1 MNNETAIAIPVGPG
15 GSSQPASTFLGGKC
29 RGTPKVRERGH
40 DLRALEGV
48 ESSLL
53 IR

>member
-15 GSSQPASTFLGGKC
+15 REFATGLYIPWWQVSW
-29 RGTPKVRERGH
+29 TPKVRERGH

-48 ESSLL
+48 ESSL